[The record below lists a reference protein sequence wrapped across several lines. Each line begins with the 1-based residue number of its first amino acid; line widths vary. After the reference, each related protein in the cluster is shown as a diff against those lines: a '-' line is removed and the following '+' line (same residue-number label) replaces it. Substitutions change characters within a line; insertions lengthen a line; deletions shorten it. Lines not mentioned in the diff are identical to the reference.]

1 MGAGESENPLGTTTG
16 TGDSENPLGTTTGT
30 GESETPLGTVIGIG
44 VTTRKVDGKTVLVV
58 AMAVALVSRDGAKM
72 TMPGDTGF
80 IDESLGMGRF
90 ASPGIDVVGPSPTPG
105 PKPNVG
111 PAGDT
116 VVVVTVVVVVVTVP
130 PPASAAVAYR
140 PPAPANSPII
150 RIFIGQSPL
159 SKRTATE
166 VPASGRS
173 GERATLAAA
182 ATRRPESFSA

>member
-58 AMAVALVSRDGAKM
+58 AMAVALVSRDGAKI

-105 PKPNVG
+105 PTPNVG

-130 PPASAAVAYR
+130 R
-140 PPAPANSPII
+140 PPAPPSHTGPRFPPTARSSASSLDSLLY
-150 RIFIGQSPL
+150 Q
-159 SKRTATE
+159 KRTAT
-166 VPASGRS
+166 
-173 GERATLAAA
+173 
-182 ATRRPESFSA
+182 